1 MERSAPSMSPANL
14 AIPAYERNRRFGKQ
28 AELNL
33 QMQDNEMHLETKNA
47 NLDKNAEII

>member
-1 MERSAPSMSPANL
+1 MSPANL
-14 AIPAYERNRRFGKQ
+14 AIPAYEKDRRFGKQ

-33 QMQDNEMHLETKNA
+33 RMQDNEMHPETKNA

>member
-1 MERSAPSMSPANL
+1 MGHSAPGISPANL

-33 QMQDNEMHLETKNA
+33 QMQDNEMHLEPKNA